1 MNLREFNNGS
11 VEQKGWLRPVCGSL
25 TCGTIDAQSQFLEQ
39 GVYTSLSNLQ
49 GFGVGPHPLLPAG
62 EGSLTIPV
70 DTLRTGSTFKV
81 SCKGILSCPTG
92 STLTFR
98 LQGTTLSSGTFDMV
112 ILTMVKINDSTIRN
126 FSVDFTVACRADGS
140 KGIAEFQAFGEAYVL
155 VDIGLSPE
163 VVARDAT
170 IFDFGT
176 DEALQLQVTAE
187 SDSIALNIVSQLGEV
202 KI

>member
-11 VEQKGWLRPVCGSL
+11 VEQKAWLRPVCGSV
-25 TCGTIDAQSQFLEQ
+25 TCGTIDAQQQFLEQ

-49 GFGVGPHPLLPAG
+49 GFGVGPHPLLPPGA
-62 EGSLTIPV
+62 GSLTILP
-70 DTLRTGSTFKV
+70 DTLRVGSTFKV
-81 SCKGILSCPTG
+81 SCKGIMSCPTG
-92 STLTFR
+92 STLTFK
-98 LQGTTLSSGTFDMV
+98 LQGTTLSSGTLDLV

-126 FSVDFTVACRADGS
+126 FSVDFTVACRVAGS
-140 KGIAEFQAFGEAYVL
+140 KGIAEFQAVGEGYVF

-163 VVARDAT
+163 MVARDAA
-170 IFDFGT
+170 IFGFGT

-187 SDSIALNIVSQLGEV
+187 SDSIALNIVSQIGEV